1 MKFYFFA
8 ATLGFVH
15 NPLTIKDYVH
25 FTVYTVY
32 TLSLSTKLSS
42 TMYILQCT
50 LYSVNFKS
58 QYKVSFVIIRW

>member
-25 FTVYTVY
+25 FTVYTV
-32 TLSLSTKLSS
+32 
-42 TMYILQCT
+42 
-50 LYSVNFKS
+50 SVHLKS
-58 QYKVSFVIIRW
+58 QYKAIFDYVHFTVYTVQCKL